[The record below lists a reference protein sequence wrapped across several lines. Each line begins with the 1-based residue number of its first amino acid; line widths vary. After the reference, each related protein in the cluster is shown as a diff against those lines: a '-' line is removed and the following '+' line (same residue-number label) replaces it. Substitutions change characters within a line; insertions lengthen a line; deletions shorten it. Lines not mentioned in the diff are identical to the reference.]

1 MDESALLIGLCR
13 SLAMSALVILG
24 YSKVIQ
30 ATTGPLA
37 ANIGVGLLFAGAGVL
52 SMNDPISFS
61 PGVFYDGRVPLLA
74 LAYTFS
80 GLVGAVTTTVV
91 LCGYRIWI
99 GGAGAY
105 AGLISISMA
114 AAAGIAVGM
123 LPNRFFKQRLGRP
136 IVLSLASTLSTVSV
150 FALPHQS
157 ASSFSYHAL
166 VLIMIANSIGIFVL
180 HDFLSNEK
188 KRMRLFRALEHDAA
202 VDPLT
207 KLANRRAFDA
217 RSALALS
224 PGHNP
229 NGEYAVIMID
239 IDHFKAVN
247 DTFGH
252 DTGDV
257 VLANVASIVVS
268 SVRKTDI
275 VARFGGEEIAVLLP
289 GLGGQRAAAIAEKIR
304 LRVEADIVASQ
315 AGDVCVTISAGAS
328 ATNIH
333 LTSVAEALKA
343 ADAALYGAKR
353 SGRNRV
359 EMALAA

>member
-1 MDESALLIGLCR
+1 MDESTLLTGLCR

-30 ATTGPLA
+30 ATTGALA
-37 ANIGVGLLFAGAGVL
+37 GNIGIGLLFSAVGIL
-52 SMNDPISFS
+52 SMNDPVVFA
-61 PGVFYDGRVPLLA
+61 PGVFYDGRVPILA

-80 GLVGAVTTTVV
+80 GLVGAIITTIV
-91 LCGYRIWI
+91 LCVYRIWL

-105 AGLISISMA
+105 AGLIGISIT

-123 LPNRFFKQRLGRP
+123 LPNRFFKHRLGRP
-136 IVLSLASTLSTVSV
+136 TVLSAAATLSTVSV
-150 FALPHQS
+150 LALPHS
-157 ASSFSYHAL
+157 AASFNYHTI
-166 VLIMIANSIGIFVL
+166 VLIMIANPIGIFL
-180 HDFLSNEK
+180 LYDFLSNEK

-217 RSALALS
+217 RTALALS
-224 PGHNP
+224 PGQNP

-239 IDHFKAVN
+239 IDHFKTVN

-252 DTGDV
+252 DTGDT

-304 LRVEADIVASQ
+304 LRVEADIVACQ
-315 AGDVCVTISAGAS
+315 AGDVSVTISAGAS
-328 ATNIH
+328 ATNIR

-343 ADAALYGAKR
+343 ADAALYDAKR